1 MGLMFMLAALVWG
14 LDCWKGRASGE
25 RWWSVGAYIVALLSA
40 EQTFAVP
47 LILVARAWL
56 FPGRPRGR
64 PVFWR
69 APVVYLP
76 HLVVLAVYAVFMAV
90 WKSPPA
96 SGPYTFSFG
105 ANVAVNLL
113 TYIGW
118 SLQFAAAIPYAMQ
131 SDAVQWSMSHLLML
145 TLLAYLVVA
154 SRWREAVFGVV
165 AFVLAILPTLFLSG
179 HTFYL
184 HTYIP
189 SFGVLY
195 LIAIAVENGLQHRA
209 VQKRGVRQAVVVAAV
224 ALMGVASFVMVRKNV
239 AYRLLDHEDMPR
251 SFVLRRAS
259 IARNVRDGMAAEAP
273 FDPSVTRVYM
283 VYAREGG
290 RDEAKWNNDNV
301 VAATGW
307 GSLPPLV
314 YGNPALETI
323 FKVTGDAV
331 EPEVLPFSDIYFYDD
346 FGHSFLVEPVKND

>member
-1 MGLMFMLAALVWG
+1 
-14 LDCWKGRASGE
+14 
-25 RWWSVGAYIVALLSA
+25 
-40 EQTFAVP
+40 
-47 LILVARAWL
+47 
-56 FPGRPRGR
+56 
-64 PVFWR
+64 
-69 APVVYLP
+69 
-76 HLVVLAVYAVFMAV
+76 
-90 WKSPPA
+90 
-96 SGPYTFSFG
+96 
-105 ANVAVNLL
+105 
-113 TYIGW
+113 
-118 SLQFAAAIPYAMQ
+118 
-131 SDAVQWSMSHLLML
+131 
-145 TLLAYLVVA
+145 
-154 SRWREAVFGVV
+154 
-165 AFVLAILPTLFLSG
+165 
-179 HTFYL
+179 
-184 HTYIP
+184 
-189 SFGVLY
+189 
-195 LIAIAVENGLQHRA
+195 
-209 VQKRGVRQAVVVAAV
+209 
-224 ALMGVASFVMVRKNV
+224 V